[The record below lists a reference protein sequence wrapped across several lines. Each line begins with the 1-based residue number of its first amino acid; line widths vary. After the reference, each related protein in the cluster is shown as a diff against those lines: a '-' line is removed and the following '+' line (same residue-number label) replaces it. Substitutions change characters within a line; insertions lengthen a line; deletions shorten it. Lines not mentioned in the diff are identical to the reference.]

1 MNFPSISEITDKAQ
15 NAFKRFPLTLLWAI
29 FGTFFCIYLI
39 EYNSRDFFDVH
50 SDIVLTLIVGIS
62 WLIGTQF
69 FIEQLENPKKSQW
82 INLVVLPLLP
92 LLYWYFPQ
100 EQHYDDSP
108 VYLFRFFLFLIAGH
122 LFVLFAPFL
131 LKWDKNAYWNYLKSI
146 GTAIIRSLFFSGILY
161 VGLILALAAIDALF
175 DVSIKGKRYGQL
187 FLFCLGIV
195 NTWIYLSDFPKNILQ
210 NTTIYFQKALEVL
223 VKYILIP
230 LVILYLAILYAYSA
244 KIVIQWE
251 LPKGWVSYLVI
262 ALSFLGYI
270 IQVIINPIQKNLKS
284 WTINKFYPWFYF
296 LLIPLNALLF
306 VAILRRITDYGI
318 TENRYFV
325 IAIGIWNVG
334 ILAYLLLSRKK
345 ALKVI
350 PISLFVITL
359 LSSIGFWSAF
369 KVSENSQVNQFNTL
383 FTSVKNKNNTA
394 TEEELDRLKSILD
407 YLEDRKKV
415 SRLDGI
421 TRLNL
426 EGFRDTIVDDYRN
439 HGYLDQAKIWDSLAI
454 KLDSTTMTKSDYTN
468 EYYNLYST
476 WDKPHYNNISDYDQF
491 AYLDLYAYN
500 EHTITLDT
508 LEIVL
513 ETNAKKLTINSKNSS
528 AVLLEFPLASKLDAL
543 TKYDQNIN
551 KAPEKELILEAQS
564 KAISARLIFIELS
577 FNKNNDTIQLNNVK
591 AALFLKRN

>member
-82 INLVVLPLLP
+82 IKLVVLALLGF
-92 LLYWYFPQ
+92 LYWYFPK

-108 VYLFRFFLFLIAGH
+108 IYLFRFFLFLIAGH

-325 IAIGIWNVG
+325 IAIAIWNVG

-551 KAPEKELILEAQS
+551 KAPENELILEAQS

-577 FNKNNDTIQLNNVK
+577 FNKNNDTIELNNVK

>member
-1 MNFPSISEITDKAQ
+1 M
-15 NAFKRFPLTLLWAI
+15 
-29 FGTFFCIYLI
+29 
-39 EYNSRDFFDVH
+39 
-50 SDIVLTLIVGIS
+50 
-62 WLIGTQF
+62 
-69 FIEQLENPKKSQW
+69 
-82 INLVVLPLLP
+82 
-92 LLYWYFPQ
+92 
-100 EQHYDDSP
+100 
-108 VYLFRFFLFLIAGH
+108 
-122 LFVLFAPFL
+122 
-131 LKWDKNAYWNYLKSI
+131 
-146 GTAIIRSLFFSGILY
+146 
-161 VGLILALAAIDALF
+161 
-175 DVSIKGKRYGQL
+175 
-187 FLFCLGIV
+187 
-195 NTWIYLSDFPKNILQ
+195 
-210 NTTIYFQKALEVL
+210 EVL

-296 LLIPLNALLF
+296 LLIPLNVLLF

-325 IAIGIWNVG
+325 IAIAIWNVG

-369 KVSENSQVNQFNTL
+369 KVSENSQVNQFNSL

-421 TRLNL
+421 TRLSM

-528 AVLLEFPLASKLDAL
+528 AVLLEFPLASKLEAL

-577 FNKNNDTIQLNNVK
+577 FNKNNDTIELNNVK

>member
-1 MNFPSISEITDKAQ
+1 MNFPSITEISDKAQ

-39 EYNSRDFFDVH
+39 EFNSRDFFDVH
-50 SDIVLTLIVGIS
+50 SDVVLTIIVGIS

-69 FIEQLENPKKSQW
+69 FIEQLDNPKKSQW
-82 INLVVLPLLP
+82 IKLVVVGFLG
-92 LLYWYFPQ
+92 LLYWYLPK

-122 LFVLFAPFL
+122 LFVLFAPFI

-146 GTAIIRSLFFSGILY
+146 GIAIIRSLFFSGILY
-161 VGLILALAAIDALF
+161 IGLILALAAIDALF
-175 DVSIKGKRYGQL
+175 DVTIKGKRYGQL

-195 NTWIYLSDFPKNILQ
+195 NTWIYVSDFPKHILQ

-244 KIVIQWE
+244 KILIEWE

-262 ALSFLGYI
+262 ALSFLGYT
-270 IQVIINPIQKNLKS
+270 IQVIINPIQKDLKS

-296 LLIPLNALLF
+296 LLMPLNVLLF
-306 VAILRRITDYGI
+306 VAILRRIADYGI

-325 IAIGIWNVG
+325 LAIAIWNVG
-334 ILAYLLLSRKK
+334 ILIFLVFNRKK

-350 PISLFVITL
+350 PISLFVIAIV
-359 LSSIGFWSAF
+359 SSFGFWSAF
-369 KVSENSQVNQFNTL
+369 KVSENSQVKQFNAL
-383 FTSVKNKNNTA
+383 FTSVKNNNNTA
-394 TEEELDRLKSILD
+394 TEEELDRLKSIMD
-407 YLEDRKKV
+407 YLEDHKKIA
-415 SRLDGI
+415 RLDGI

-426 EGFRDTIVDDYRN
+426 EGFRDTIVPDYKNR
-439 HGYLDQAKIWDSLAI
+439 GYLDQAKIWDSLAI
-454 KLDSTTMTKSDYTN
+454 RLDSTSITKN
-468 EYYNLYST
+468 EFQNDYYNLYSS
-476 WDKPHYNNISDYDQF
+476 WENPHYTMITNYDQF

-500 EHTITLDT
+500 QNKITLDS
-508 LEIVL
+508 LEVSL
-513 ETNAKKLTINSKNSS
+513 DTNAKMILIRSKNTTG
-528 AVLLEFPLASKLDAL
+528 VTLEFPLASKLKEL
-543 TKYDQNIN
+543 IQYDHNLN
-551 KAPEKELILEAQS
+551 KAPEKELTLEANS
-564 KAISARLIFIELS
+564 KTLSGKLIFIE
-577 FNKNNDTIQLNNVK
+577 FGFTKNNDTIHLNNLK

>member
-82 INLVVLPLLP
+82 IKLVVLALLG
-92 LLYWYFPQ
+92 LLYWYFPK

-108 VYLFRFFLFLIAGH
+108 IYLFRFFLFLIAGH

-210 NTTIYFQKALEVL
+210 NTTIYFQKAMEVL

-284 WTINKFYPWFYF
+284 WTINKFYPWFYL
-296 LLIPLNALLF
+296 LLIPLNVLLF

-325 IAIGIWNVG
+325 IAIAIWNVG

-369 KVSENSQVNQFNTL
+369 KVSENSQVNQFNSL

-421 TRLNL
+421 TRLSM

-528 AVLLEFPLASKLDAL
+528 AVLLEFPLASKLEAL

-564 KAISARLIFIELS
+564 TAISARLIFIELS
-577 FNKNNDTIQLNNVK
+577 FNKNNDTIELNNVK

>member
-82 INLVVLPLLP
+82 IKLVVLALLGF
-92 LLYWYFPQ
+92 LYWYFPK

-210 NTTIYFQKALEVL
+210 NTTIYFQKAMEVL

-284 WTINKFYPWFYF
+284 WTINKFYPWFYL
-296 LLIPLNALLF
+296 LLIPLNVLLF

-325 IAIGIWNVG
+325 IAIAIWNVG

-369 KVSENSQVNQFNTL
+369 KVSENSQVNQFNSL

-421 TRLNL
+421 TRLSM

-528 AVLLEFPLASKLDAL
+528 AVLLEFPLASKLEAL

-564 KAISARLIFIELS
+564 TAISARLIFIELS
-577 FNKNNDTIQLNNVK
+577 FNKNNDTIELNNVK

>member
-62 WLIGTQF
+62 WLIGMQF

-82 INLVVLPLLP
+82 IKLVVLALLG
-92 LLYWYFPQ
+92 LLYWYFPK

-108 VYLFRFFLFLIAGH
+108 IYLFRFFLFLIAGH

-161 VGLILALAAIDALF
+161 IGLILALAAIDALF

-296 LLIPLNALLF
+296 LLIPLNVLLF

-325 IAIGIWNVG
+325 IAIAIWNVG

-369 KVSENSQVNQFNTL
+369 KVSENSQVNQFNSL

-528 AVLLEFPLASKLDAL
+528 AVLLEIPLTSKLEAL

-577 FNKNNDTIQLNNVK
+577 FNKNNDTIELNNVK

>member
-1 MNFPSISEITDKAQ
+1 MNFPSITEITDKAQ

-39 EYNSRDFFDVH
+39 EFNTRDFFDVH
-50 SDIVLTLIVGIS
+50 SDIVLTIIVGIS

-82 INLVVLPLLP
+82 IKLIVLGFLG
-92 LLYWYFPQ
+92 LLYWYLPK

-108 VYLFRFFLFLIAGH
+108 VYLFRFFLYLIAGH
-122 LFVLFAPFL
+122 LFVLFAPFI

-146 GTAIIRSLFFSGILY
+146 AIALLRSLFFSGILY
-161 VGLILALAAIDALF
+161 LGLILALAAIDALF
-175 DVSIKGKRYGQL
+175 DVNIKGKRYGQL

-223 VKYILIP
+223 VQYILIP

-270 IQVIINPIQKNLKS
+270 IQVIINPIQKDLKS

-296 LLIPLNALLF
+296 LLVPLNVLLF
-306 VAILRRITDYGI
+306 VAILRRIADYGI

-325 IAIGIWNVG
+325 LAIAIWNVG

-350 PISLFVITL
+350 PLSLFAIAL

-369 KVSENSQVNQFNTL
+369 KVSENSQVSHFNSL
-383 FTSVKNKNNTA
+383 FSSVKNNNNTA
-394 TEEELDRLKSILD
+394 TEEQLDRLKSIMN
-407 YLEDRKKV
+407 YLEDHKKV

-439 HGYLDQAKIWDSLAI
+439 HGYLDQTKIWDSLSI
-454 KLDSTTMTKSDYTN
+454 KLDSTSIVKN
-468 EYYNLYST
+468 EFDNQYYNLYSSWENSHNT
-476 WDKPHYNNISDYDQF
+476 EISDYDQF
-491 AYLDLYAYN
+491 AYLDFYAYN
-500 EHTITLDT
+500 QNIITLDT
-508 LEIVL
+508 LEVSL
-513 ETNAKKLTINSKNSS
+513 DSNSKIIVVHSKNDASFK
-528 AVLLEFPLASKLDAL
+528 LEFPLESRLKELIR
-543 TKYDQNIN
+543 YNHNIN
-551 KAPEKELILEAQS
+551 KAPQKELTLEANS
-564 KAISARLIFIELS
+564 NALSGKLIFLEFG
-577 FNKNNDTIQLNNVK
+577 FNKNSDTIQLNNIK

>member
-39 EYNSRDFFDVH
+39 EYNFRDFFDVH

-82 INLVVLPLLP
+82 IKLVVLALLGF
-92 LLYWYFPQ
+92 LYWYFPK

-108 VYLFRFFLFLIAGH
+108 IYLFRFFLFLIAGH

-325 IAIGIWNVG
+325 IAIAIWNVG

-528 AVLLEFPLASKLDAL
+528 AVLLEFPLASKLEAL

-551 KAPEKELILEAQS
+551 KAPENELILEAQS

-577 FNKNNDTIQLNNVK
+577 FNKNNDTIELNNVK

>member
-82 INLVVLPLLP
+82 IKLVVLALLG
-92 LLYWYFPQ
+92 LLYWYFPK

-108 VYLFRFFLFLIAGH
+108 IYLFRFFLFLIAGH

-210 NTTIYFQKALEVL
+210 NTTIYFQKTLEVL

-296 LLIPLNALLF
+296 LLIPLNVLLF

-325 IAIGIWNVG
+325 IAIAIWNVG

-369 KVSENSQVNQFNTL
+369 KVSENSQVNQFNSL

-421 TRLNL
+421 TRLSM

-528 AVLLEFPLASKLDAL
+528 AVLLEFPLASKLEAL

-577 FNKNNDTIQLNNVK
+577 FNKNNDTIELNNVK

>member
-69 FIEQLENPKKSQW
+69 FIEQLEIPKKSQW
-82 INLVVLPLLP
+82 IKLVVLALLG
-92 LLYWYFPQ
+92 LLYWYFPK

-325 IAIGIWNVG
+325 IAIAIWNVG

-577 FNKNNDTIQLNNVK
+577 FNKNNDTIELNNVK